1 VGLETVKDVIA
12 DLNKLWLRFVIN
24 DFDCRFGNKIFT
36 LIQQTQIAIDA
47 FKENK
52 IRNQSVDILARQE
65 NQIPVAIADMQ
76 KRNISVKFL
85 ESILLLLRH
94 SGFGC

>member
-1 VGLETVKDVIA
+1 MSLLIW
-12 DLNKLWLRFVIN
+12 NKLWLRFVIN

-52 IRNQSVDILARQE
+52 IRNQSVDILARK
-65 NQIPVAIADMQ
+65 NQIPVADMQ
-76 KRNISVKFL
+76 KAKTFRLSF
-85 ESILLLLRH
+85 
-94 SGFGC
+94 

>member
-1 VGLETVKDVIA
+1 LGLETVKDVIA

-52 IRNQSVDILARQE
+52 IRNQSVDIFGAKKIR
-65 NQIPVAIADMQ
+65 
-76 KRNISVKFL
+76 S
-85 ESILLLLRH
+85 LLLLLILQKRKH
-94 SGFGC
+94 FG

>member
-1 VGLETVKDVIA
+1 MSLLIW
-12 DLNKLWLRFVIN
+12 NKLWLRFVIN

-65 NQIPVAIADMQ
+65 NQIPVAIADIA
-76 KRNISVKFL
+76 KAKTFRLSFRKYFIAFASFRFWV
-85 ESILLLLRH
+85 LRR
-94 SGFGC
+94 

>member
-1 VGLETVKDVIA
+1 MSLLIW
-12 DLNKLWLRFVIN
+12 NKLWLRFVIN

-52 IRNQSVDILARQE
+52 IRNQSVDILRQE
-65 NQIPVAIADMQ
+65 NQIPVAIADCK
-76 KRNISVKFL
+76 KRK
-85 ESILLLLRH
+85 H
-94 SGFGC
+94 FG

>member
-12 DLNKLWLRFVIN
+12 WNKLWLRFVIN

-65 NQIPVAIADMQ
+65 NQIPVAIADIASE
-76 KRNISVKFL
+76 NISVKF
-85 ESILLLLRH
+85 
-94 SGFGC
+94 

>member
-1 VGLETVKDVIA
+1 MSLLIW
-12 DLNKLWLRFVIN
+12 NKLWLRFVIN

-65 NQIPVAIADMQ
+65 NQI
-76 KRNISVKFL
+76 
-85 ESILLLLRH
+85 LLLLLILQKAKTFRL
-94 SGFGC
+94 SF

>member
-1 VGLETVKDVIA
+1 
-12 DLNKLWLRFVIN
+12 VIN

-65 NQIPVAIADMQ
+65 DQIPVAIADIA
-76 KRNISVKFL
+76 KSENISVKF
-85 ESILLLLRH
+85 
-94 SGFGC
+94 